1 MAYLDAHWEN
11 FLPTTQEIND
21 LIEWGGT
28 FIAIVDDFQ
37 VPDFPGYS
45 FDMYGESI
53 VGPAIVPK
61 SPEITLWLP
70 NESEKNETG
79 ARRGTGYVISRKAM
93 ELIPSHV
100 FDELKLIKHQ

>member
-37 VPDFPGYS
+37 VPGFPEYG

-53 VGPAIVPK
+53 VGPA
-61 SPEITLWLP
+61 LL
-70 NESEKNETG
+70 
-79 ARRGTGYVISRKAM
+79 M
-93 ELIPSHV
+93 
-100 FDELKLIKHQ
+100 F